1 MRVRHS
7 AQEDGTV
14 VSVGRDGVRVVF
26 DLRYGKDQHS
36 SVGLTMKNSS
46 GLWPRPGELSWR
58 QLAMSDQ
65 TETAT
70 APGTREWIARFI
82 RTERLRALGAGNMR
96 VARSPDAH
104 SDPSDYATAGC
115 ILAAIREGQK

>member
-1 MRVRHS
+1 VRHS

-65 TETAT
+65 TETAADST
-70 APGTREWIARFI
+70 CTICAGSGWHWGWDDCREPV
-82 RTERLRALGAGNMR
+82 RLRCPCVDRIAAEQ
-96 VARSPDAH
+96 RSGTDA
-104 SDPSDYATAGC
+104 
-115 ILAAIREGQK
+115 E

>member
-1 MRVRHS
+1 M
-7 AQEDGTV
+7 D
-14 VSVGRDGVRVVF
+14 
-26 DLRYGKDQHS
+26 DQ
-36 SVGLTMKNSS
+36 
-46 GLWPRPGELSWR
+46 P
-58 QLAMSDQ
+58 Q
-65 TETAT
+65 TAP